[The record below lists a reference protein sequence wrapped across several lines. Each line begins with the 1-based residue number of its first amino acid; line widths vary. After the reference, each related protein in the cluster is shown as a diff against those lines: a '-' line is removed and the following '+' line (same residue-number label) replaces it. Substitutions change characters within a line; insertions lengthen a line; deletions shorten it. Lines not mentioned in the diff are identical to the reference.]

1 MKFVSILKK
10 ELKEMLNIQM
20 ILMLVFLVV
29 VMYSMSGFVDTAI
42 DESMEESAEIVLCD
56 KDNTDF
62 TKSVIKFIEHP
73 TAETE
78 TDNEVNL
85 ITLESD
91 DYAAELKRLDKKS
104 FVIIPEGF
112 TDKINAGEQAELIYV
127 SKMTSFSTMS
137 NMNAGSETAVA
148 YIEAAVKSAIFTN
161 KVQLGKLSD
170 NEVTQINSPI
180 SVTEN
185 TIVGDKTSEISQMV
199 LYSSAFGQTLLLPLV
214 VYMLIL
220 LGSQSMINA
229 VTAEKLDKTLET
241 LLSAP
246 VSRLSVLSAKMLAAA
261 IVAIINAA
269 VYMIGMNNMTSS
281 ATGAVPDEYKQYAAE
296 LGINFGVRYYLLI
309 GVQML
314 LSTLIALC
322 LAMILG
328 AFAKNVKSSQTLL
341 MPILFLTI
349 IPFMAAEFID
359 ISSLPGAIKY
369 LLYAIPFTH
378 TFMASDAVI
387 FQKTSIYT
395 GGLIYQFVFLI
406 ICMIVAIKIFTTDT
420 IVTASERISSRS
432 KKKKHTDDR

>member
-1 MKFVSILKK
+1 MKFFSILKK
-10 ELKEMLNIQM
+10 ELREMLNMQM

-29 VMYSMSGFVDTAI
+29 VMYSMSGFVDSAI

-56 KDNTDF
+56 KDNTEF
-62 TKSVIKFIEHP
+62 SKSVIRFIEHP
-73 TAETE
+73 TAESE
-78 TDNEVNL
+78 ADNEVKL

-112 TDKINAGEQAELIYV
+112 TDKINSGEQAELIYV

-161 KVQLGKLSD
+161 KVQLGKLSE

-180 SVTEN
+180 TIKEN
-185 TIVGDKTSEISQMV
+185 TIVGDKSSEISQMI
-199 LYSSAFGQTLLLPLV
+199 LYSSVFGQTLLLPLV

-261 IVAIINAA
+261 IVALINAA
-269 VYMIGMNNMTSS
+269 VYMVGMNNMTTAAS
-281 ATGAVPDEYKQYAAE
+281 GAVPDEYKKYAAE
-296 LGINFGVRYYLLI
+296 LGISFGLKYYLLI
-309 GVQML
+309 GIQML
-314 LSTLIALC
+314 LSTLIALS

-378 TFMASDAVI
+378 TFMASDTVT
-387 FQKTSIYT
+387 FSKTSLYV
-395 GGLIYQFVFLI
+395 GGLIYQAVFLM
-406 ICMIVAIKIFTTDT
+406 ICVIAAIKIFTTDK
-420 IVTASERISSRS
+420 IVTASENTSSRR
-432 KKKKHTDDR
+432 KRKKHSEN